1 MKGRRIFVV
10 AFDLFFS
17 LLSFSLFCFQFYEY
31 DSMLSLIVRWFSVG
45 VFTVDLFQHGHVK
58 SQLNFK
64 LFLLSVNVRDSKMY
78 PDNNNDFCTNNK
90 KVKCESSALLQR

>member
-31 DSMLSLIVRWFSVG
+31 DLILSLIVRWFSVG
-45 VFTVDLFQHGHVK
+45 VFTVDLFQNGHVK

-90 KVKCESSALLQR
+90 KVKCESSASLQR